1 MIDFT
6 TCTSAGGVEQMP
18 SLQQGYA
25 FPGIFP
31 AHYPGMVPGDGM
43 GKDVVISLP
52 EMHAVSN
59 NYPTVVPTNTQGQD
73 DMAQQNLV
81 MMQYLASAMQQ
92 PDNKNA

>member
-1 MIDFT
+1 
-6 TCTSAGGVEQMP
+6 
-18 SLQQGYA
+18 
-25 FPGIFP
+25 
-31 AHYPGMVPGDGM
+31 
-43 GKDVVISLP
+43 
-52 EMHAVSN
+52 MHAVSN